1 MYFCSGYLDYLPAKI
16 NCTMRTKESNFETAR
31 PVKLQNRKNFQSIFP
46 VIVIFVIMISGSVP
60 VSAHCDSYDGP
71 AVKDAIK
78 ALETNN
84 VNLVL
89 KWITPEQEKEIIPL
103 FNKTYSL
110 RSGDK
115 EVYAIVEKH
124 FFETLVRLHRE
135 TEGAPFTGLKPAGT
149 TKQIILLSDQ
159 AIESKDIE
167 ELLGKLSNHIGMVIR
182 EKYQKLA
189 ELDKVKNESAEKGRE
204 YVAAYIEYTHTIE
217 AIHDMVMPGDEHSAH
232 KH

>member
-1 MYFCSGYLDYLPAKI
+1 
-16 NCTMRTKESNFETAR
+16 MRTKETNLVTTSPKT
-31 PVKLQNRKNFQSIFP
+31 LQNRKTYKTIFSIVLLFLFM
-46 VIVIFVIMISGSVP
+46 IFGTLP

-71 AVKDAIK
+71 TIKDAIK

-110 RSGDK
+110 KKGDK

-149 TKQIILLSDQ
+149 TKKIVQLSDQ
-159 AIESKDIE
+159 ALESKNVDDF
-167 ELLGKLSNHIGMVIR
+167 LVKLNTHIGKVIK
-182 EKYQKLA
+182 EKYEKVVALG
-189 ELDKVKNESAEKGRE
+189 KVKNDSPAKGRE
-204 YVAAYIEYTHTIE
+204 YVEAYVDYTHTIE
-217 AIHDMVMPGDEHSAH
+217 AIHDIVEQGGGHSAH

>member
-1 MYFCSGYLDYLPAKI
+1 
-16 NCTMRTKESNFETAR
+16 MRTKETNLANTSPGT
-31 PVKLQNRKNFQSIFP
+31 PQNRKNYKTIFP
-46 VIVIFVIMISGSVP
+46 IVLLFFFMIFGSLP

-71 AVKDAIK
+71 TINDAVK

-84 VNLVL
+84 VHLVL

-103 FNKTYSL
+103 FKKTYSL
-110 RSGDK
+110 KTGDK

-149 TKQIILLSDQ
+149 TKKIVQLSDH
-159 AIESKDIE
+159 ALESNNIEDFLVK
-167 ELLGKLSNHIGMVIR
+167 LNTHTGKVIK
-182 EKYQKLA
+182 EKYEKVAAL
-189 ELDKVKNESAEKGRE
+189 EKVKNDSPEKGRE
-204 YVAAYIEYTHTIE
+204 YVEAYVDYTHTIE
-217 AIHDMVMPGDEHSAH
+217 AIHDIAEQSGVHSAH

>member
-1 MYFCSGYLDYLPAKI
+1 
-16 NCTMRTKESNFETAR
+16 MRTKETNLVTTSPKTF
-31 PVKLQNRKNFQSIFP
+31 QNRKSYKSIFS
-46 VIVIFVIMISGSVP
+46 IVLLSLFMIFGSLP

-71 AVKDAIK
+71 TIKDAVK

-110 RSGDK
+110 KTGDK
-115 EVYAIVEKH
+115 EVYEIVEKH

-149 TKQIILLSDQ
+149 TKKIVQLSDQ
-159 AIESKDIE
+159 ALESKNIDDF
-167 ELLGKLSNHIGMVIR
+167 LVKLNTHIGKVIK
-182 EKYQKLA
+182 EKYEKVVA
-189 ELDKVKNESAEKGRE
+189 LDKVKNDSPEKGRE
-204 YVAAYIEYTHTIE
+204 YVEAYVDYTHTIE
-217 AIHDMVMPGDEHSAH
+217 AIHDIAEQSGGHSAH